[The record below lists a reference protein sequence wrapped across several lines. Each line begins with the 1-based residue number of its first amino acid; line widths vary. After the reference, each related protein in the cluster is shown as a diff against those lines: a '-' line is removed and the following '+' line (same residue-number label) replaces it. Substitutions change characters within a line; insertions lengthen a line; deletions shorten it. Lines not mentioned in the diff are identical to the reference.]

1 MKNPNKASR
10 CMLALLL
17 SGLALPPATEVMARD
32 STSYTPAAMQVL
44 SSIPIGTVATWPI
57 DRAVPPGWMPCDG
70 QPVSTA
76 YPRLRALMSAV
87 PNYNNNQFLRGSK
100 SNIGQSYEDSTR
112 YHTHGQPS
120 HSHGF
125 ALSLGST
132 EITGTAEGQKYFD
145 MKSGYMPT
153 KGGPSVYGS
162 EGFKQHVRDIFGELD
177 GIDQLIYLDTK
188 VKVSES
194 KATGT
199 ISGNTGYAGAHSHGV
214 TVSGGEAGTLY
225 GGTDSS
231 GSHNHNVNLSANLN
245 VAAPDAKV
253 EQTIGK
259 WIVDGGESV
268 ASTSAISGS
277 LVNGSISGEIY
288 QSGGDQTYENE
299 DNRGNQGGSETA
311 PMHTK
316 VKFIIKHD

>member
-1 MKNPNKASR
+1 
-10 CMLALLL
+10 MLALLL

-44 SSIPIGTVATWPI
+44 YSIPIGTVATWPI

-100 SNIGQSYEDSTR
+100 SGIGQSYEDSTR
-112 YHTHGQPS
+112 SHTHGQPT

-132 EITGTAEGQKYFD
+132 EITGTAAGQKYYD
-145 MKSGYMPT
+145 MKSGYMPQET
-153 KGGPSVYGS
+153 GPTVYGS
-162 EGFKQHVRDIFGELD
+162 EGFKQHVSGIFGNLD
-177 GIDQLIYLDTK
+177 GVDQPIFLDTEI
-188 VKVSES
+188 KVSGS
-194 KATGT
+194 TASGTLSGSTG
-199 ISGNTGYAGAHSHGV
+199 GAGSHSHGV
-214 TVSGGEAGTLY
+214 IVSGGEAGTLY

-231 GSHNHNVNLSANLN
+231 GSHSHTASVSGSLN
-245 VAAPDAKV
+245 VSVPNV
-253 EQTIGK
+253 EVKQKKGK
-259 WIVDGGESV
+259 WIIDGGESV
-268 ASTSAISGS
+268 ASTSAISDS

-288 QSGGDQTYENE
+288 QSGVDQTYENE

>member
-145 MKSGYMPT
+145 MKSGYMPNET
-153 KGGPSVYGS
+153 GPTVYGS
-162 EGFKQHVRDIFGELD
+162 EGFKQHVSGMFGNLD
-177 GIDQLIYLDTK
+177 GVDQPIFLTTE
-188 VKVSES
+188 VKVSGS
-194 KATGT
+194 TASGTLRGSTG
-199 ISGNTGYAGAHSHGV
+199 GAGSHSHSF
-214 TVSGGEAGTLY
+214 TAGT
-225 GGTDSS
+225 SS
-231 GSHNHNVNLSANLN
+231 GSTTTNGSHSHSASVSGSLN
-245 VAAPDAKV
+245 VAAPNV
-253 EQTIGK
+253 EVKQKKGK
-259 WIVDGGESV
+259 WIIDGGESV
-268 ASTSAISGS
+268 ASTSSVSGS